1 MNCAAA
7 PPFPQIDELGRS
19 TGSLDGVGICWSAAE
34 SLLRRPACFS
44 LLATHF
50 VELSRLAA
58 LYPNADNCHLQ
69 VQTVGG
75 AGAAAAGAGSATA
88 AASAA
93 GGRLVYLY
101 RLADGPVSAA
111 LRQYGIQLAQMAAF
125 PGGVIAEAR
134 QLQAQLQD
142 FVSQQHERSSSAGG
156 QGQRAGDRGRAVEP
170 SEFSTLVPSTL
181 IAESPQP
188 TRISPLQVSQR
199 DAHWIHLCRL
209 DRCSS
214 LCR

>member
-7 PPFPQIDELGRS
+7 PRPQIDELGRS

-69 VQTVGG
+69 VQT
-75 AGAAAAGAGSATA
+75 AGMAAGSATA

-93 GGRLVYLY
+93 GGRLIYLY

-134 QLQAQLQD
+134 QLHAQLQD
-142 FVSQQHERSSSAGG
+142 FVSQQRERSASAGG

-188 TRISPLQVSQR
+188 TRTTPLQVSQR
-199 DAHWIHLCRL
+199 DAH
-209 DRCSS
+209 
-214 LCR
+214 

>member
-1 MNCAAA
+1 M
-7 PPFPQIDELGRS
+7 
-19 TGSLDGVGICWSAAE
+19 GICWSAAE

-58 LYPNADNCHLQ
+58 LYPNVENCHLQ
-69 VQTVGG
+69 VQTAGG
-75 AGAAAAGAGSATA
+75 AGAAAAGAGS
-88 AASAA
+88 A

-142 FVSQQHERSSSAGG
+142 FVSQQRERSATAAG

-188 TRISPLQVSQR
+188 TRISPLLVSLR
-199 DAHWIHLCRL
+199 HTLCLPIGPPLFKGLRSAVS
-209 DRCSS
+209 RV
-214 LCR
+214 